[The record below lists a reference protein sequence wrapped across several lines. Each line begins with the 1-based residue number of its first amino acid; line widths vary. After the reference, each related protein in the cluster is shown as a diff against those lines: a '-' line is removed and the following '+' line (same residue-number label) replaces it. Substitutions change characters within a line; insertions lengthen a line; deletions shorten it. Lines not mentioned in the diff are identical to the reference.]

1 MKGLLLLILLTAMS
15 FTAFSQALTPKVQL
29 IDGDTVFCFSI
40 EQSRI
45 IAKHLEKGK
54 YCDSLVVQHEQNEK
68 VLKEAVAVKDSTIE
82 KLESKTENLN
92 SIIDNDRESMEHMKR
107 TIDIKD
113 KEIRK
118 QKFHKRILGV
128 AVIVIGIIAII

>member
-1 MKGLLLLILLTAMS
+1 MS